1 MSSPVDEVKKTNLE
15 CTNALGQLIRVND
28 PHLNQTW
35 VYNYDR
41 GGNILSKVRYAYT
54 TGALGTALETIPY
67 AYGDANWKD
76 KLTSY
81 NGTAITYD
89 AIGNPLNDGSW
100 TYEWSVG
107 RQLKKMSQEGQS
119 LSFKY
124 DHNGMRIRKV
134 LEHSWYPET
143 TNYTYHGKLLTHMEV
158 TYTDFDEVEYT
169 DKLHFFYDAQSRPA
183 KVRFNGTTYT
193 YLHNLQGDIV
203 GILDNIGNLVVE
215 YKYDAWGKPL
225 STAGSLAD
233 TLGIRN
239 PFRYRGYV
247 YDEESE
253 LYYLRSRFY
262 NSAIGQ
268 FVNADTLL
276 GNTRCLLSHNVFTY
290 TKCRP
295 TMRTDIGGGKDVIY
309 SSYDSFVVENDNF
322 FHNFLYNT
330 QYYVEISDG
339 TRYPANSFETVSLT
353 EWTVLDTEFMDEE
366 FAGHIEDAAPYASI
380 QSVFEESI
388 EGKLD
393 FKEKLDGNKLYLMN
407 GIVYNQNEAG
417 NFMWAYFLKVH
428 GYIDLFQGI
437 LAQGG
442 SIVQKDINKMRFDEP
457 YDRAARYAGLKYWY
471 QQRKQGW
478 LFRLKYGTL
487 DRP

>member
-1 MSSPVDEVKKTNLE
+1 
-15 CTNALGQLIRVND
+15 
-28 PHLNQTW
+28 
-35 VYNYDR
+35 
-41 GGNILSKVRYAYT
+41 
-54 TGALGTALETIPY
+54 
-67 AYGDANWKD
+67 
-76 KLTSY
+76 
-81 NGTAITYD
+81 
-89 AIGNPLNDGSW
+89 
-100 TYEWSVG
+100 
-107 RQLKKMSQEGQS
+107 
-119 LSFKY
+119 
-124 DHNGMRIRKV
+124 
-134 LEHSWYPET
+134 
-143 TNYTYHGKLLTHMEV
+143 
-158 TYTDFDEVEYT
+158 
-169 DKLHFFYDAQSRPA
+169 
-183 KVRFNGTTYT
+183 
-193 YLHNLQGDIV
+193 
-203 GILDNIGNLVVE
+203 
-215 YKYDAWGKPL
+215 
-225 STAGSLAD
+225 
-233 TLGIRN
+233 
-239 PFRYRGYV
+239 
-247 YDEESE
+247 
-253 LYYLRSRFY
+253 
-262 NSAIGQ
+262 
-268 FVNADTLL
+268 
-276 GNTRCLLSHNVFTY
+276 
-290 TKCRP
+290 
-295 TMRTDIGGGKDVIY
+295 MRTDIGGGKDVIY

-442 SIVQKDINKMRFDEP
+442 SIVQEDINEMRFDEP

-487 DRP
+487 DRL